1 MHTQWWHPTPHV
13 MSFFGLVGRVYHKE
27 HSNKK
32 SKDSCKAND
41 NNVCCFFITIIQ
53 LAIPTF
59 FRFTDV
65 TAVNLT
71 TCRVQGS
78 TPKGPP
84 PYCGGVV
91 CVSQRPIALC
101 RLKSFCRTGLRIET
115 SLSVALWSGPLG
127 WGLGQGLRPDNP
139 LPQKN
144 FIKETAEAWKIHYI
158 MGTLWPVLT
167 TGSENRCS

>member
-1 MHTQWWHPTPHV
+1 

-91 CVSQRPIALC
+91 CVSQRPIVLC

-127 WGLGQGLRPDNP
+127 WGLGQGLRADNP
-139 LPQKN
+139 LP
-144 FIKETAEAWKIHYI
+144 
-158 MGTLWPVLT
+158 
-167 TGSENRCS
+167 